1 MNTTD
6 RRTHRNVN
14 AAPVPDCH
22 CQHCDRKR
30 IKRSTFDLLGDGTVL
45 LYGDKIKLWN
55 VHPVEA
61 CAGKPCVLHNPT
73 DHHMRSWRLHWRGDR
88 KIFER
93 LCPDHGTGHPDPDQ
107 FDYWDSTDQ
116 EWQSLHGC
124 CGCCVRAKKGNDEPR

>member
-1 MNTTD
+1 MTTD

-30 IKRSTFDLLGDGTVL
+30 IANCTITLNPDDGHGVITATFGRH
-45 LYGDKIKLWN
+45 IKLWSI
-55 VHPVEA
+55 HPQER
-61 CAGKPCVLHNPT
+61 CAGKVCVIHNPT
-73 DHHMRSWRLHWRGDR
+73 DHHMRSWRLHWRDDR

-107 FDYWDSTDQ
+107 FDYWDSTGQ
-116 EWQSLHGC
+116 EWQGIHGC
-124 CGCCVRAKKGNDEPR
+124 CGCCRG